1 MATTFVTRVTDI
13 RLEESATNL
22 LARPGERLALSLV
35 LAGMRLPCPR
45 FAPDTRPNMPSGPF
59 N

>member
-1 MATTFVTRVTDI
+1 MATTFVTRLTDI

-22 LARPGERLALSLV
+22 LARPGERLDLSLV
-35 LAGMRLPCPR
+35 LAGMRLPCSR
-45 FAPDTRPNMPSGPF
+45 FAPDARPNMPSGSF